1 MTRWLRRLGV
11 SIGVLSIALAV
22 WWFGL
27 RVSAEQRA
35 IDARAEEI
43 LTGDG
48 QATPSLGALDDDME
62 ALGLRESDEQETEA
76 FLDQLLDE

>member
-35 IDARAEEI
+35 IDARAEV
-43 LTGDG
+43 LTEDG